1 MEKKENNVLDLKKQI
16 STYAKK
22 CLQEKWINED
32 DYKYIIDLLDKEE
45 LTIGIVGQMNVGKSS
60 VLNALFFG
68 EEIDTLPTSEVPMTA
83 TLTYIKYGEEES
95 AVITMITEDDFQD
108 IVETQALANPDEDH
122 SKEEIEAAKYLH
134 ERITSI
140 PNFESYLGI
149 KKKLTKEEYVDF
161 IGADGKM
168 TSLAKTVTLTK
179 NNAFLKGVNIVD
191 TPGFND
197 PVISRNATTSNFLKK
212 ANVIVFVQSAL
223 ATFESADIA
232 LMQDQ
237 VPQSGVGKLVI
248 AINKKDLLSSSDLEK
263 VMTYAESKRA
273 EIAHNKEKY
282 GKLSDL
288 LNDSNIVPISS
299 MMALIGQAPKEI
311 LEKEPYAF
319 YKEQFE
325 FDMPDLLVQ
334 DYVEHSGI
342 RELWNLIM
350 EIIKKEKFD
359 AAVRIPAFKLLAL
372 VEKQMN
378 KHFDQIET
386 LRSVNITLGSKAC
399 DARKILDDLRK
410 FENAVAEICVEEGN
424 ACIRETN
431 NLVRDVKIDLV
442 SRRDAKAKNI
452 KFGDKRSKKYLRELY
467 NKMDDLYR
475 EFNTEIYNKVVDL
488 SYAIRGCLVK
498 YCNKI
503 EDRLN
508 GVILKNAQNIHTSLM
523 SELRGEIEHIPS
535 FSPDKRNYM
544 NKSCPDYAGRRAIYK
559 DGIQRYFRAMFD
571 ADYKD
576 DYFNELISP
585 QVNERDKII
594 GAKGEIV
601 KFMQQVVS
609 KTKGQF
615 DERDTVVE
623 KEAKIKE
630 NEEKIKELEQ
640 ETLALREMVE
650 QIIKISK

>member
-134 ERITSI
+134 DRITSI

-263 VMTYAESKRA
+263 VMAYAESKRA
-273 EIAHNKEKY
+273 EIAHNKDKY

-325 FDMPDLLVQ
+325 FDMPDLQVQ

-359 AAVRIPAFKLLAL
+359 AAVRIPASKLLAL
-372 VEKQMN
+372 VEIQIN
-378 KHFDQIET
+378 KHLHGIET
-386 LRSVNITLGSKAC
+386 LRSHNMTLASESC
-399 DARKILDDLRK
+399 DIKKILKDLGK
-410 FENAVAEICVEEGN
+410 FEDAVAEICVEEGN
-424 ACIRETN
+424 ICIRETN
-431 NLVRDVKIDLV
+431 NMVRDVITDLV
-442 SRRDAKAKNI
+442 NRKDAKVRNI
-452 KFGDKRSKKYLRELY
+452 KFEDNKRSKKYLRELY

-475 EFNTEIYNKVVDL
+475 EFNTEIYNTVVVL
-488 SYAIRGCLVK
+488 SYDIKGCLVK
-498 YCNKI
+498 HCNKI

-508 GVILKNAQNIHTSLM
+508 GVILENAQNVHTSLM
-523 SELRGEIEHIPS
+523 SELRGEIERIPS

-544 NKSCPDYAGRRAIYK
+544 NKSCPDYAGRQDIYEE
-559 DGIQRYFRAMFD
+559 GIRLYFRRMFSEDYDD
-571 ADYKD
+571 A
-576 DYFNELISP
+576 YFDELISP
-585 QVNERDKII
+585 QVNKKD
-594 GAKGEIV
+594 EIMRGGIV
-601 KFMQQVVS
+601 NFMLQVVT
-609 KTKGQF
+609 KTKKYFEKCGSA
-615 DERDTVVE
+615 VE
-623 KEAKIKE
+623 KETTIKE
-630 NEEKIKELEQ
+630 NEKEIVKLEQ
-640 ETLALREMVE
+640 EILALREMVE